1 MMSRFLGESWS
12 HLFFPTKDVLKYQR
26 VDYREESPRGG
37 KILKA
42 VGWSWG
48 EIGYYMKN
56 SKGKK
61 CKKLNDRSQEQ
72 PILSSG
78 NGTDM
83 IPAHMFTFFIFLKK
97 NLIRKSKVPTVKK
110 HFRPEKRKEKIQIF
124 ANERNFFN
132 TAK

>member
-1 MMSRFLGESWS
+1 MMSRFLCESWS
-12 HLFFPTKDVLKYQR
+12 HLFFPTKDVLKYQSGLQR
-26 VDYREESPRGG
+26 GSPRGG

-72 PILSSG
+72 PIVSSG
-78 NGTDM
+78 NGTDV
-83 IPAHMFTFFIFLKK
+83 IPAHMFTFFIL
-97 NLIRKSKVPTVKK
+97 
-110 HFRPEKRKEKIQIF
+110 
-124 ANERNFFN
+124 FFF
-132 TAK
+132 

>member
-1 MMSRFLGESWS
+1 MMSRFLG
-12 HLFFPTKDVLKYQR
+12 
-26 VDYREESPRGG
+26 ESPRGG

-72 PILSSG
+72 PIVSSG
-78 NGTDM
+78 NGTDV
-83 IPAHMFTFFIFLKK
+83 IPAHMFTFFIY
-97 NLIRKSKVPTVKK
+97 
-110 HFRPEKRKEKIQIF
+110 
-124 ANERNFFN
+124 FFF
-132 TAK
+132 